1 MKRIFSMNKILRYA
15 FLLLLIIVISSC
27 KSEIE
32 INKEIKDMKKR
43 LDSFLDNEIER
54 NAFPGIQYIVVDSD
68 HIIYS
73 YAGGCSDVINKQPM
87 TFDNTLNTFST
98 TKLITAIS
106 ILQLMEKGKLKL
118 DDKVSL
124 YIKNIP
130 YRDITI
136 RNVLSHSSGIP
147 NPVLG
152 NFYIHWEDEHKTF
165 DCDKL
170 LNKVLSKNSKLKY
183 AQGSK
188 IKYSNLGYAI
198 LGKLIE
204 VISGIS
210 YEEYIQHNIFDK
222 LDIDS
227 KLCHFKSQTFSDN
240 AKPYYKANSIVYNIM
255 KLFLKGVKA
264 KKEGKWKTLDKNW
277 YFNFPS
283 HGGLIVSA
291 REYAKIFQDLLKDN
305 SKLLGKSSKELFFS
319 EQIRYKKSRRAIS
332 WSIKEF
338 ESIEYF
344 CHTGGGLGYISEVR
358 YYPEYNTISVLQIN
372 RTNVKTLRILNQLD
386 KEILEKWIPRL
397 NNRVGNVD
405 NF

>member
-1 MKRIFSMNKILRYA
+1 MNKILRYA

-27 KSEIE
+27 TSEIE
-32 INKEIKDMKKR
+32 INKEIKDMNER
-43 LDSFLDNEIER
+43 LDSFLDNKIER
-54 NAFPGIQYIVVDSD
+54 NEFPGIQYIVVNKNQ
-68 HIIYS
+68 IIYS
-73 YAGGCSDVINKQPM
+73 YAGGYSDVINKQPM

-118 DDKVSL
+118 DDKVSI
-124 YIKNIP
+124 YIANIP

-152 NFYIHWEDEHKTF
+152 NYYIHWEDEHKTYNR
-165 DCDKL
+165 DKL
-170 LNKVLSKNSKLKY
+170 LDEVLSRHSKLKY
-183 AQGSK
+183 VPGSK

-204 VISGIS
+204 VISGTS
-210 YEEYIQHNIFDK
+210 YEEYVQQNIFEK
-222 LDIDS
+222 LAIDS
-227 KLCHFKSQTFSDN
+227 GLCHFKSQKFSDN

-264 KKEGKWKTLDKNW
+264 RKEGKWKTLDKNW

-291 REYAKIFQDLLKDN
+291 REYAKIFQDLLKDD
-305 SKLLGKSSKELFFS
+305 SKLLGKSSKEVFFS
-319 EQIRYKKSRRAIS
+319 EQIRYKDKRKAIG
-332 WSIKEF
+332 WSINEF
-338 ESIEYF
+338 EGIEYY
-344 CHTGGGLGYISEVR
+344 CHKGGGLGYVSEVR
-358 YYPEYNTISVLQIN
+358 YYPEYEIISVLQIN
-372 RTNVKTLRILNQLD
+372 RTNVKSLNILNQLD
-386 KEILEKWIPRL
+386 KEILGERDFNPQ
-397 NNRVGNVD
+397 
-405 NF
+405 

>member
-1 MKRIFSMNKILRYA
+1 MVA
-15 FLLLLIIVISSC
+15 TSSC
-27 KSEIE
+27 KSDIE
-32 INKEIKDMKKR
+32 INKEIKDMNKR
-43 LDSFLDNEIER
+43 LDSFLNNKIER
-54 NAFPGIQYIVVDSD
+54 NEFPGIQYIVVDSD

-73 YAGGCSDVINKQPM
+73 YAGGYSDVINKKPM

-124 YIKNIP
+124 YITDIP

-152 NFYIHWEDEHKTF
+152 NFYIHWEDEHETF
-165 DCDKL
+165 NRDKL
-170 LNKVLSKNSKLKY
+170 LDEVLSKNNKPKY
-183 AQGSK
+183 KQGSK

-204 VISGIS
+204 VTSGIT
-210 YEEYIQHNIFDK
+210 YEEYVQKNIFDK

-227 KLCHFKSQTFSDN
+227 KLCHFKSQKFSDN
-240 AKPYYKANSIVYNIM
+240 AKPYYKANSIIYNIM
-255 KLFLKGVKA
+255 KLFLKGAKA
-264 KKEGKWKTLDKNW
+264 KKEGKWKTLDRNW

-291 REYAKIFQDLLKDN
+291 REYAKIFQDLLKDD
-305 SKLLGKSSKELFFS
+305 SKLLSKTSKELFFS
-319 EQIRYKKSRRAIS
+319 EQIRFKHKRKAIG
-332 WSIKEF
+332 WSIREF
-338 ESIEYF
+338 EGIKYYS
-344 CHTGGGLGYISEVR
+344 HTGGGLGYVSEVR
-358 YYPEYNTISVLQIN
+358 YYPKYNIISVLQIN
-372 RTNVKTLRILNQLD
+372 RTNAKALNILNQLD
-386 KEILEKWIPRL
+386 KEIIEE
-397 NNRVGNVD
+397 VD
-405 NF
+405 FKSQSPSRE

>member
-1 MKRIFSMNKILRYA
+1 MDKISRYA
-15 FLLLLIIVISSC
+15 FLLLLMIAISSC

-32 INKEIKDMKKR
+32 INKEIKDMNER
-43 LDSFLDNEIER
+43 LDSFLDNKIKR
-54 NAFPGIQYIVVDSD
+54 NEFPGIQYIVVSKNDCL
-68 HIIYS
+68 YS
-73 YAGGCSDVINKQPM
+73 YAGGFSDVINKKPM

-106 ILQLMEKGKLKL
+106 ILQLMEENKLKL
-118 DDKVSL
+118 DDKMSD
-124 YIKNIP
+124 YIEDIP

-165 DCDKL
+165 NRDKL
-170 LNKVLSKNSKLKY
+170 LDKVLSRNSKLKY
-183 AQGSK
+183 TPGSK

-198 LGKLIE
+198 LGKVIE

-210 YEEYIQHNIFDK
+210 YEEYVQEYVFDK

-227 KLCHFKSQTFSDN
+227 GLCHFKSQKFSDN

-264 KKEGKWKTLDKNW
+264 KKEGKWKTLDKSW
-277 YFNFPS
+277 YFNFPA

-291 REYAKIFQDLLKDN
+291 REYAKLFQDLLKDD
-305 SKLLGKSSKELFFS
+305 SKLLGKSLKEIFFS
-319 EQIRYKKSRRAIS
+319 EQIRYKNKRKGIS
-332 WSIKEF
+332 WSINEF
-338 ESIEYF
+338 EGIEYY
-344 CHTGGGLGYISEVR
+344 CHKGGGLGYISEVR
-358 YYPEYNTISVLQIN
+358 YYPEYNIISVLQIN
-372 RTNVKTLRILNQLD
+372 RTNVKALNILNQLD
-386 KEILEKWIPRL
+386 KEIIKEMDIKP
-397 NNRVGNVD
+397 
-405 NF
+405 